1 MNETKTKTRVG
12 SAEIASLIR
21 RDIKT
26 GELSAKERLPP
37 ERVLAETYRVARG
50 TVREA
55 LNKLAEESLVEIRA
69 GSGTYVTF
77 DPAESGGNV
86 ILSARPLELIDARF
100 ALEPHICR
108 LAVLHA
114 SQGNLDELE
123 SLIVT
128 MESNLNDPSAFSA
141 ADTAFHSLL
150 AETTNNNLLIW
161 IVSQINSVRTQKE
174 WSNMRRVI
182 LNPITIGLYNEQHRA
197 ILNAIRQREPEL
209 AATAMKEHLEYAR
222 TSLNRSAAT

>member
-1 MNETKTKTRVG
+1 MIDTKRTRLG

-21 RDIKT
+21 RDIKA

-37 ERVLAETYRVARG
+37 ERVLAENYQVARG

-77 DPAESGGNV
+77 DPIESGDNV
-86 ILSARPLELIDARF
+86 IFGARPLELIDARF

-114 SQGNLDELE
+114 RQKELDEMEKLLE
-123 SLIVT
+123 I
-128 MESNLNDPSAFSA
+128 MEASSNNPAAFST
-141 ADTAFHSLL
+141 ADTAFHALL
-150 AETTNNNLLIW
+150 VETTSNNLLIW
-161 IVSQINSVRTQKE
+161 IVSQINSVRSQKE

-182 LNPITIGLYNEQHRA
+182 LNADTIAAYNDQHRA
-197 ILNAIRQREPEL
+197 IVHAIRDREPEV
-209 AATAMKEHLEYAR
+209 AAQNMKNHLESAR
-222 TSLNRSAAT
+222 LALTRSAST